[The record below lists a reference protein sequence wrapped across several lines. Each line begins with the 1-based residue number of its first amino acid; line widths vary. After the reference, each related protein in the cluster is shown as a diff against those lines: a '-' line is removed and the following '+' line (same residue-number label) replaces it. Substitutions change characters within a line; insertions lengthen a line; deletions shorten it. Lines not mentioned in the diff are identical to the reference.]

1 MRVCKG
7 REKKALPN
15 SGDVHNLTAHTYNVT
30 NDQGEEGSK
39 TIGVEHLLL
48 SDFGNFADSLIAK
61 YTMETLSCCPGRG
74 FTISIAQVC
83 STRVPVGTK
92 NCDGN
97 SISLDGYTLVYG
109 DCRWSILCWHILS
122 FGVCVQ

>member
-48 SDFGNFADSLIAK
+48 SDFGNFADSLIANL
-61 YTMETLSCCPGRG
+61 YNGNVILLPWE
-74 FTISIAQVC
+74 
-83 STRVPVGTK
+83 RVHEIYSPSVQYQGP
-92 NCDGN
+92 
-97 SISLDGYTLVYG
+97 
-109 DCRWSILCWHILS
+109 CRN
-122 FGVCVQ
+122 